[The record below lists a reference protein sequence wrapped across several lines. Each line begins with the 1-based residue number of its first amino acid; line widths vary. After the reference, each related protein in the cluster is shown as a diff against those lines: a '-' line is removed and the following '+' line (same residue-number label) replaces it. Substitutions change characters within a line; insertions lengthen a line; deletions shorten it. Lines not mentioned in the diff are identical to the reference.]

1 MRSAILALLAFFFVA
16 GEAGAQSVSA
26 DPRQAPTGR
35 YGLEPNHSL
44 VIFAI
49 SHLGLTD
56 YYGRFDKLSGTL
68 AFDSAEPE
76 KSLVHIAIDMKS
88 IDTPSPMLVSELTD
102 AAVFD
107 VAQFPTAIF
116 KASSIVRT
124 GPATGKITGD
134 LTIKDVTKPVTLD
147 VVFSGGRQNPMGS
160 SYALGFHAT
169 TAIKRSDF
177 GITGMPWD
185 HLVGDDVK
193 LIIEAM
199 FLQQKE

>member
-1 MRSAILALLAFFFVA
+1 MRSAILMLLVFFLAA
-16 GEAGAQSVSA
+16 GAASAQSVSA

-49 SHLGLTD
+49 PHLGLTD

-68 AFDSAEPE
+68 AFDSAQPE
-76 KSLVHIAIDMKS
+76 KSLVHISIDMKS
-88 IDTPSPMLVSELTD
+88 IDTPSAKLAGELAGAT
-102 AAVFD
+102 VFD
-107 VAQFPTAIF
+107 ADQFPSAIF

-124 GPATGKITGD
+124 GPTTGKITGD
-134 LTIKDVTKPVTLD
+134 LTIKNETKPVTLD
-147 VVFSGGRQNPMGS
+147 VVFGGGRQNPMGS

-169 TAIKRSDF
+169 GTIKRSDF
-177 GITGMPWD
+177 GITGMPWEPF
-185 HLVGDDVK
+185 VGDDVK
-193 LIIEAM
+193 LTIEAM